1 MRRLALTA
9 AAVCCCLAFAPAA
22 FAQAS
27 KSTAAAPKTTAAKK
41 DAAPAVAPTPAPVS
55 EEVMKARMRP
65 PVKGTA
71 SVDYIAGPTKP
82 VKDEL
87 VTVFKVKNT
96 SSAPIVGFRI
106 DQYFYKVKE
115 EVSAGTG
122 RLRNPMAPGEIVD
135 VTITAPVKPG
145 ITGSQMRFSHANG
158 SVQPTAVK
166 KFGDAADPKKPAAA
180 PPKKK

>member
-55 EEVMKARMRP
+55 EELMKARMKP

-71 SVDYIAGPTKP
+71 VIEIIPGSPKP
-82 VKDEL
+82 VKGEL
-87 VTVFKVKNT
+87 VSTVKVKNVD
-96 SSAPIVGFRI
+96 SAPIIGLKI
-106 DQYFYKVKE
+106 DQYFYAGQQ
-115 EVSAGTG
+115 EVSACTY
-122 RLRNPMAPGEIVD
+122 RVRSPIAAGEIID
-135 VTITAPVKPG
+135 APLSCPAPAAR
-145 ITGSQMRFSHANG
+145 ITGSNMMFTHANG
-158 SVQPTAVK
+158 KVQPKQVK
-166 KFGDAADPKKPAAA
+166 SFADASAKSAAT
-180 PPKKK
+180 KKK